1 MTPDSL
7 AATAVVGSRTTWQK
21 YVLLRRSI
29 KKHGMKKTQ
38 VLVPWYR
45 EYGKYSSH
53 GIGSTGVRTYLTNYK
68 STLEQIINNAGRP
81 GGLVVALECYLS

>member
-1 MTPDSL
+1 MAKVRVT
-7 AATAVVGSRTTWQK
+7 QEE
-21 YVLLRRSI
+21 Y
-29 KKHGMKKTQ
+29 KKTWDEKNASTRAW
-38 VLVPWYR
+38 WYR

-68 STLEQIINNAGRP
+68 STLEQTINNAGRP